1 MSITFPRPMPEAGAA
16 REVFELR
23 RRDFLSPETGG
34 RVGSIA
40 VGPPVW
46 TAEWSLG
53 QGGPRRA
60 DEWVAFVDSLDGSS
74 RLFVGRDLSRPYP
87 LAYQDTQLGG
97 LTRAAG
103 GAFNG
108 AASAWSI
115 DTDAAGAP
123 ILVLAG
129 LPANFKLSRRDYV
142 GFRWTT
148 EGVERRALVRLVD
161 DYTGTGEGY
170 GLLPIRPAVP
180 SVVPPTAVA
189 HFDLPGCLMRLIPER
204 TTIGAKDR
212 RLAPAVTVA
221 AVQELLP

>member
-1 MSITFPRPMPEAGAA
+1 MAITFPRPMPEAGAA
-16 REVFELR
+16 RQTFELG

-46 TAEWSLG
+46 VAEWSLG

-60 DEWVAFVDSLDGSS
+60 DEWVAFVDSLEGSK

-87 LAYQDTQLGG
+87 LAYQDTALAG

-115 DTDAAGAP
+115 DTDDDGAP
-123 ILVLAG
+123 ILVLSG
-129 LPANFKLSRRDYV
+129 LPAFFRLSRRDYV

-148 EGVERRALVRLVD
+148 EGVERRALVRLAK
-161 DYTGTGEGY
+161 DYTGTGEGW
-170 GLLPIRPAVP
+170 GLLPIQPAVP
-180 SVVPPTAVA
+180 SIVPPTATA
-189 HFDLPGCLMRLIPER
+189 HFDLPGCLMRLIPDK
-204 TTIGAKDR
+204 TVIGAMDR

-221 AVQELLP
+221 AIQDLLP